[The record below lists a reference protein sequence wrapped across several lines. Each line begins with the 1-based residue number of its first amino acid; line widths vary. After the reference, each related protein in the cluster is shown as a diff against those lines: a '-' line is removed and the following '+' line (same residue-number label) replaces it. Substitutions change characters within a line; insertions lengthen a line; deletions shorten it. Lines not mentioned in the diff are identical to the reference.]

1 MKSINRVTLL
11 GHLAADPEL
20 YKFDG
25 GKKKASFSVAT
36 DMRWKGD
43 DGNDRKQTDF
53 HKISAWNS
61 LADICSKYLKKG
73 SAVFVSGKL
82 RNRSYE
88 GKDGKTKYMTEV
100 SDDELSILTW
110 KKSKGENELAIESA
124 TDTSDVS
131 ESEETEAV
139 AVA

>member
-20 YKFDG
+20 ISFDG

-36 DMRWKGD
+36 DIRWKGD
-43 DGNDRKQTDF
+43 DGTDRKQTDF
-53 HKISAWNS
+53 HRISAWNS
-61 LADICSKYLKKG
+61 LANICSKYLKKG

-100 SDDELSILTW
+100 SADELSILTW

-124 TDTSDVS
+124 TGVV
-131 ESEETEAV
+131 EHEEEGEAV
-139 AVA
+139 AAA